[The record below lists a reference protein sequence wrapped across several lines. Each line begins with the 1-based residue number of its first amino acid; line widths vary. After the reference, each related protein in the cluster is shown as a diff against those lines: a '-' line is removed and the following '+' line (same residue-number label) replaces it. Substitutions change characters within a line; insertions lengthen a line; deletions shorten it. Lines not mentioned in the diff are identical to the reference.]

1 MSALKR
7 VRPTMPG
14 ISRRRQGRGFA
25 YTHAN
30 GQPVKDAETVARIH
44 GLAIPPAW
52 TYVWICPDERGHLQA
67 VGTDQA
73 GRKQYLYHE
82 DWRVRRDRQKFERV
96 LRLAERLPRVR
107 RVCDRDLASPGLT
120 RERVLAGAVRLL
132 DLGFFRI
139 GSEAYTEENGSY
151 GLATLR
157 RSHVRV
163 SGDEVRFDFRAKGG
177 LRRVQTIR
185 DRSLARLVGSLLRR
199 RGGGQELL
207 AYRDGKGWR
216 DVRSEDINA
225 YLKDLAAE
233 EISSKDFRT
242 WHATVLTAAMLASEE
257 EGLTSVAS
265 RKRVVS
271 TIIKEVAASLG
282 NTPAVCRA
290 SYVDPRVIDRFL
302 NGETIPVPRG
312 RDLTDDR
319 IRASIEA
326 SVLDLLA
333 SDGRQRNAA

>member
-25 YTHAN
+25 YTHPN
-30 GQPVKDAETVARIH
+30 GQPVKDAETRARIR

-52 TYVWICPDERGHLQA
+52 TDVWICPDERGHLQA
-67 VGTDQA
+67 LGTDQA
-73 GRKQYLYHE
+73 GRRQYLYHE
-82 DWRVRRDRQKFERV
+82 DWRARRDRQKFERV
-96 LRLAERLPRVR
+96 LRLAERLPRMR
-107 RVCDRDLASPGLT
+107 RVCDRDLASRGLS

-139 GSEAYTEENGSY
+139 GSEAYTEENGSF

-185 DRSLARLVGSLLRR
+185 DEPLARLVGSLLHR
-199 RGGGQELL
+199 RGGGRELL

-225 YLKDLAAE
+225 YVKDLADE

-257 EGLTSVAS
+257 EGLTSVTS

-271 TIIKEVAASLG
+271 SVMKEVSASLG

-290 SYVDPRVIDRFL
+290 SYVDPRVIERFL
-302 NGETIPVPRG
+302 NGETILVPRG

-333 SDGRQRNAA
+333 SDGRERKAA